1 MKYTCVIFDL
11 DGTLVDT
18 IRDIAESMNKSLI
31 FHGFSPVPWEKYP
44 RMVGWGIKKLAWLAL
59 AESEDEAA
67 AEENAEKVAA
77 GAACFYAE
85 APLVYSKPYPGIP
98 ETVTE
103 LARKQV
109 RMAVITNKP
118 DPVARLVVD
127 GLFPGNP
134 FRAVRGELPGFP
146 RKPDPAVVW
155 ELLVQMD
162 RTPRETVF
170 VGDSEIDMETAH
182 GAGCFAL
189 GVSWGFRP
197 RNVIEKAGADKIIDR
212 PGEIPELIRDTRM

>member
-1 MKYTCVIFDL
+1 MKYRCVIFDL

-18 IRDIAESMNKSLI
+18 IGDIAESMNKSLI
-31 FHGFSPVPWEKYP
+31 SYGFSPVSREKYP

-59 AESEDEAA
+59 AESVNEAE
-67 AEENAEKVAA
+67 AEKNAEKVAA
-77 GAACFYAE
+77 GAARFYAE

-98 ETVTE
+98 ETVAE

-109 RMAVITNKP
+109 RMAVISNKP
-118 DPVARLVVD
+118 DPVARLVVE

-134 FRAVRGELPGFP
+134 FRAVRGEVPGFP
-146 RKPDPAVVW
+146 RKPDPAAVW
-155 ELLVQMD
+155 ELLVRMD

-170 VGDSEIDMETAH
+170 VGDSEIDMETAR

-189 GVSWGFRP
+189 GVSWGFRS
-197 RNVIEKAGADKIIDR
+197 RQVIEQAGAGMIIDR
-212 PGEIPELIRDTRM
+212 PDEIPALIRDTRM